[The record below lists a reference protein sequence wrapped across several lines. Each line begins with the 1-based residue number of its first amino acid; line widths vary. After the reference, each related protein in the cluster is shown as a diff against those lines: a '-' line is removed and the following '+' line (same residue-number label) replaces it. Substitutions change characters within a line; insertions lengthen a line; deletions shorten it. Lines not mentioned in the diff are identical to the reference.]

1 MIKLCVYVL
10 LKKSKKTIMTYKI
23 LAFGIAKDIIGTRT
37 LTLTIEQS
45 SFAVADLKRHIVA
58 LYPAFQ
64 NLHSFAIAVNTEYAD
79 DDLLLN
85 AADEIVIIP
94 PVSGG

>member
-1 MIKLCVYVL
+1 
-10 LKKSKKTIMTYKI
+10 MTYKI
-23 LAFGIAKDIIGTRT
+23 LTFGIAKDIIGTRT
-37 LTLTIEQS
+37 LMLTIEQPI
-45 SFAVADLKRHIVA
+45 FTVADLKIQIVT

-85 AADEIVIIP
+85 TADEIVIIP